1 MIQILWLY
9 GDLGLLLLRIVAGI
23 IFLAHGL
30 PKIKDLKATGAMFGS
45 MGFKPGS
52 FWGPL
57 VAIVEVFGGLMLV
70 TGLFTQLAA
79 LALAVN
85 MAVAAVWKLRNKQK
99 LVGGYELD
107 LILLAALLTLA
118 ATGSMALSID
128 NYFGIILY

>member
-1 MIQILWLY
+1 MIQIFWLY
-9 GDLGLLLLRIVAGI
+9 SDLGLLLLRIVAGI